1 MGKKKA
7 VPVWRV
13 FLRGNLLALGVYL
26 AGILVLALLLVR
38 GVVPE
43 SSAFPVTAALCLAGA
58 GGGGWLAARQSPWG
72 TLPSALLNTAIFAA
86 VLAAVGLLCWEGVTW
101 NGRGGILLLCALAG
115 GFLDGI
121 LGGRRPSRRR
131 KRK

>member
-7 VPVWRV
+7 TAAVWV
-13 FLRGNLLALGVYL
+13 VLVQGSLLTLGVYL
-26 AGILVLALLLVR
+26 AGLLLLTLLLVQ

-43 SSAFPVTAALCLAGA
+43 GSLFPVTAALCLLAA
-58 GGGGWLAARQSPWG
+58 LGGGFLTARRTPWG

-86 VLAAVGLLCWEGVTW
+86 VLIAMGAACWRGIVW
-101 NGRGGILLLCALAG
+101 AGQGGILLLCALAG
-115 GFLDGI
+115 GLLAGV
-121 LGGRRPSRRR
+121 LSGSRKRRR